1 MFRSEHSFGVLYRQ
15 RSPKLSEIPLLTGNN
30 LRRMFVFKGFRGFFG
45 SASAREQSAARG
57 REATNAVRIAPAAW
71 GGGGSPDSNESEISS
86 ITRLRFLQNRRPMR
100 PAAEPLWR
108 GGRKAE
114 HERLLLLPSG
124 TKNDTWQAAA
134 PKTRRKTKKSPKP
147 SQSIDSKD
155 FPSKSGYQDSNLGPP
170 APKAGALTGLR
181 YTPKYGLT

>member
-1 MFRSEHSFGVLYRQ
+1 
-15 RSPKLSEIPLLTGNN
+15 
-30 LRRMFVFKGFRGFFG
+30 
-45 SASAREQSAARG
+45 
-57 REATNAVRIAPAAW
+57 
-71 GGGGSPDSNESEISS
+71 
-86 ITRLRFLQNRRPMR
+86 MR

-114 HERLLLLPSG
+114 HERLFLLPSG

-147 SQSIDSKD
+147 SQSTDSKD

-181 YTPKYGLT
+181 YTPKYRLT